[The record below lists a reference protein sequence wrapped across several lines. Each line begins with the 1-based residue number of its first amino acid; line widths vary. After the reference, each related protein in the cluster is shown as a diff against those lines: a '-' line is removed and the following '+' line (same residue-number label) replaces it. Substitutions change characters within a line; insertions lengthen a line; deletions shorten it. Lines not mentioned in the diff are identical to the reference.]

1 MHIEDQLEELQK
13 TVDQL
18 TEKVAHLE
26 QVANDKWLSVKE
38 LAEVMGVSTNTIYI
52 KIRSGEIYASRKL
65 GSPKIPISQ
74 FYETKEPEKKKKA
87 PVKSLQDRIFNT

>member
-1 MHIEDQLEELQK
+1 MHIEDQLEELQE

-26 QVANDKWLSVKE
+26 QVNNDKWLSVKE
-38 LAEVMGVSTNTIYI
+38 LSEIMGVSTNTIYI

-74 FYETKEPEKKKKA
+74 FYETKKPEPKKPEPK
-87 PVKSLQDRIFNT
+87 KSLQERIFTT